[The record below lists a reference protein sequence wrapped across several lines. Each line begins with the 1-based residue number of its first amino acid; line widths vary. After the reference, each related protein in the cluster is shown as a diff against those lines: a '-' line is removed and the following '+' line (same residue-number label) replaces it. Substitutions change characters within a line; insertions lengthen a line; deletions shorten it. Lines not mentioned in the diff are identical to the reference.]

1 MKIKWVLVAIMPVVA
16 SLYGGDDFFYVAEE
30 SEDALFQLGLEAQED
45 LMEVDDYNTEG
56 LSLME
61 MDEQD
66 ESLVPW
72 ALDTLAS
79 EDVSSYIEGRAL
91 ELSEEFDDVYA
102 YGLPADRSAFEPT
115 YEKVP
120 EMEKKLFS
128 RPRIVPLKEN
138 PIREVEQRKPVPEA
152 APPPP
157 AAAPAPAKEE
167 FVRKTPAPARSAPAR
182 TYKRERRVAPKASM
196 AKKDMIIQ
204 IPVKQKRRPGS

>member
-1 MKIKWVLVAIMPVVA
+1 MLIAILPVIT
-16 SLYGGDDFFYVAEE
+16 SLYGESDFFYVAEE

-56 LSLME
+56 LSLIE

-66 ESLVPW
+66 ESLIPW

-79 EDVSSYIEGRAL
+79 EDVSSYIEERAL
-91 ELSEEFDDVYA
+91 ELTEEFDDVYA
-102 YGLPADRSAFEPT
+102 YGLPQERSAFEPT
-115 YEKVP
+115 FEKVP

-138 PIREVEQRKPVPEA
+138 PVQEVQSEPVLEV
-152 APPPP
+152 APSPP
-157 AAAPAPAKEE
+157 
-167 FVRKTPAPARSAPAR
+167 VQTPAPVKKEYVQKAPVPTR

-204 IPVKQKRRPGS
+204 MPVKQKRRRGN